1 MNGFLTKKLANIQQR
16 VSFLSQFCKVF
27 VKRVCGFCANIGGDS
42 VQFDIGDEIRRVRLS
57 RKLSLRS
64 VASAIGVSASLLSQ
78 VETGKTQP
86 SVSTLYTL
94 VNHLGISLDG
104 LMKGRVQGQNSDDI
118 SGYEDGHHGIVQRR
132 SENPTIEME
141 NGVVWERLADGG
153 KDDADP
159 LMVTY
164 EPGSSSSVEA
174 KMMRHDAIEYGVI
187 IEGTLTLRIESDVHE
202 LYPGDSFSF
211 DANRLHMYENNSAK
225 AARGIWFVIGN
236 KNAGSQNL
244 SNLGPAKSGGPT
256 LPAKSAVEVLNVMGD
271 AKARKL
277 RKQ

>member
-1 MNGFLTKKLANIQQR
+1 M
-16 VSFLSQFCKVF
+16 
-27 VKRVCGFCANIGGDS
+27 
-42 VQFDIGDEIRRVRLS
+42 QFDIGDELRRVRLS

-104 LMKGRVQGQNSDDI
+104 LMKGRVQGQDSGEI

-236 KNAGSQNL
+236 KNADSQNL
-244 SNLGPAKSGGPT
+244 SNLGPAKAGGPS

>member
-1 MNGFLTKKLANIQQR
+1 MHL
-16 VSFLSQFCKVF
+16 
-27 VKRVCGFCANIGGDS
+27 
-42 VQFDIGDEIRRVRLS
+42 DIGDELRRVRVS

-64 VASAIGVSASLLSQ
+64 VATEVGVSASLLSQ

-86 SVSTLYTL
+86 SVSTLYSL
-94 VNHLGISLDG
+94 VNLLGISLDG
-104 LMKGRVQGQNSDDI
+104 LMKGQFQGEAAAKSA
-118 SGYEDGHHGIVQRR
+118 GYEDGHHGIVQRR
-132 SENPTIEME
+132 SENPVIEME

-174 KMMRHDAIEYGVI
+174 KMMRHDALEYGVI

-225 AARGIWFVIGN
+225 PARGIWFVIGN
-236 KNAGSQNL
+236 KDAETQNL
-244 SNLGPAKSGGPT
+244 SDLGPVKSNSSS
-256 LPAKSAVEVLNVMGD
+256 LPAKSAVDVLNVMGD

-277 RKQ
+277 RKP

>member
-1 MNGFLTKKLANIQQR
+1 MN
-16 VSFLSQFCKVF
+16 
-27 VKRVCGFCANIGGDS
+27 
-42 VQFDIGDEIRRVRLS
+42 FDIGDELRRVRVS

-64 VASAIGVSASLLSQ
+64 VANEVGVSASLLSQ

-86 SVSTLYTL
+86 SVSTLYAL

-104 LMKGRVQGQNSDDI
+104 LMKGQIQSDGNSNDAE
-118 SGYEDGHHGIVQRR
+118 YEDGHHGIVQRR
-132 SENPTIEME
+132 SENPIIEME

-153 KDDADP
+153 REDADP

-164 EPGSSSSVEA
+164 EPGSSSSVDG
-174 KMMRHDAIEYGVI
+174 KMMRHDALEYGVI
-187 IEGTLTLRIESDVHE
+187 IEGTLTLKIESEIHE

-225 AARGIWFVIGN
+225 PARGIWFVIGN
-236 KNAGSQNL
+236 KETDSQNL
-244 SNLGPAKSGGPT
+244 SNLGPAKVGGPS
-256 LPAKSAVEVLNVMGD
+256 LPAKSAVDVLNVMGD

-277 RKQ
+277 RKG